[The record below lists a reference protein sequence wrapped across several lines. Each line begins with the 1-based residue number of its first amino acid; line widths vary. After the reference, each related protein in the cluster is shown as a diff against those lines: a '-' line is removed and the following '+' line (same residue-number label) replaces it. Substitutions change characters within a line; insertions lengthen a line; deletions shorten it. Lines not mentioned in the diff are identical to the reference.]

1 MSHEN
6 KLPVLLYIYCDI
18 CHILSGSADLSDCYH
33 TGASGVAR
41 ISVREVPRLL
51 VVRMSIQEWVGSPV
65 CHTRTR
71 KALLGSEWL
80 YH

>member
-6 KLPVLLYIYCDI
+6 KLSVLLYINCDL

-33 TGASGVAR
+33 TCASGVAR
-41 ISVREVPRLL
+41 ISVREVPRLI
-51 VVRMSIQEWVGSPV
+51 VVRMSVQEWVGSLV
-65 CHTRTR
+65 CRTRTR
-71 KALLGSEWL
+71 NTDGRGWL